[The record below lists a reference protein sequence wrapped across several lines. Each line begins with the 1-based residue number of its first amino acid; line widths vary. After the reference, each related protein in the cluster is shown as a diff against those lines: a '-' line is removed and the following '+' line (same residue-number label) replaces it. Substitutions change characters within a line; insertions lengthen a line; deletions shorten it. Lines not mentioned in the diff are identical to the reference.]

1 MISCHPSILHILI
14 LILNTATFSYG
25 LQYPTVYLLCG
36 ATSWLLGI
44 LPLSNYIV
52 HCISPVDIPADVSNY
67 TLVAIVTVWT
77 EIWISEHP
85 PSSHLQPKL
94 TINQWLLLVILR
106 YLHASPYII
115 YRFPMATIVVVCL
128 FSYIDCCIRNTPM
141 VDCYIRC
148 HNIFHIFQYTSVDCC
163 VYIAKFLCCKRSFC
177 KKTFVDWVSIDAPW
191 LIVVFVCI
199 LHTLI
204 VNCHHILYTKMP
216 PLLCIIN
223 PNMLFIPSCTIMY
236 S

>member
-1 MISCHPSILHILI
+1 MDCNIQQYICCVAPPVDCWVSSHSLITVCTVYPPSIYQR
-14 LILNTATFSYG
+14 TFR
-25 LQYPTVYLLCG
+25 
-36 ATSWLLGI
+36 I
-44 LPLSNYIV
+44 
-52 HCISPVDIPADVSNY
+52 D
-67 TLVAIVTVWT
+67 TLVAIVTVRT

-85 PSSHLQPKL
+85 PSSHLQSKL

-128 FSYIDCCIRNTPM
+128 FSYVDCCIRNTPM

-163 VYIAKFLCCKRSFC
+163 VYIAKFLCCKCSFC

-204 VNCHHILYTKMP
+204 VNRHHILYTMMP